1 MIENDQIQKSRIGTE
16 LEIVTTIGRLKD
28 HFGINFGWNR
38 ALYRCALKILLNRK
52 KILISSRARR
62 WFKEINFFWAIFAF
76 AIQGIIG
83 RTGQFLN

>member
-1 MIENDQIQKSRIGTE
+1 MKKSRIGTE

-28 HFGINFGWNR
+28 DIGINFGWNLSR
-38 ALYRCALKILLNRK
+38 ALYRCALKILLNRE